1 MQKHFITTQKKDKI
15 MERNFEDKLSM
26 FEKVYTLLAARAAE
40 TNSVPAV
47 ATQLT
52 AFKAKLG
59 EIFASAGAAGAD
71 ITGYTVQKQDQRS
84 KLQEAIY
91 VMSSAYV
98 ALQAMNNA
106 PQHVE
111 KANYTISMLDR
122 MRDNDLYTYANQ
134 IIAYTTPIIASLA
147 PFGAAPAQLAALN
160 TETQAFFDLI
170 QNPRF
175 KIAERAAENEHL
187 AKLFGEADSLLKDK
201 LDRLL
206 DVFVVSNNKL
216 HTAYKYAR
224 GIDGT
229 GTPSSPDYSG
239 TVPPTEFAIIATIGF
254 SASRTFTVRN
264 TGKVPFTFA
273 LSTTANAEGQALVVQ
288 PGATADRR
296 SSNLNQRGDNL
307 VIVNSDTTTDA
318 EYEIRIT
325 E

>member
-1 MQKHFITTQKKDKI
+1 LQFVLRFTIKHFITTQKKEKI

-26 FEKVYTLLAARAAE
+26 FEKVYTLLATRAAE

-47 ATQLT
+47 ATQLS

-160 TETQAFFDLI
+160 IQTQAFLI
-170 QNPRF
+170 
-175 KIAERAAENEHL
+175 
-187 AKLFGEADSLLKDK
+187 
-201 LDRLL
+201 
-206 DVFVVSNNKL
+206 
-216 HTAYKYAR
+216 
-224 GIDGT
+224 
-229 GTPSSPDYSG
+229 
-239 TVPPTEFAIIATIGF
+239 
-254 SASRTFTVRN
+254 
-264 TGKVPFTFA
+264 
-273 LSTTANAEGQALVVQ
+273 
-288 PGATADRR
+288 
-296 SSNLNQRGDNL
+296 
-307 VIVNSDTTTDA
+307 
-318 EYEIRIT
+318 
-325 E
+325 